1 VRASEAVRLV
11 QRKVLLSPERTNC
24 AISAQAMAAMQGMTM
39 VTFTAYGDTLL
50 LSSPQGTQAWKLSL
64 ERRSTTTL
72 PVGEAMDQMTGG
84 SGAEGE
90 QAPPKRKGFNPLQLF

>member
-1 VRASEAVRLV
+1 
-11 QRKVLLSPERTNC
+11 
-24 AISAQAMAAMQGMTM
+24 MAAMQGMTM

-64 ERRSTTTL
+64 ERRSTTTR
-72 PVGEAMDQMTGG
+72 PVGEAMAQMTGG